1 MSEITIHHFFKPIHV
16 TQASVPYGLQSWLET
31 ILLVDDKEASRL
43 NDWTVG
49 YYHCKHCGA
58 FQGFAYKL
66 DDNGPSAKAH
76 NEQLDF
82 MLAHAHGDG
91 RIALFEKK
99 LPQPPAG
106 EGKELD
112 E

>member
-1 MSEITIHHFFKPIHV
+1 MNDVKIYRIRKPIKV
-16 TQASVPYGLQSWLET
+16 TQATVQYGLQSWLET
-31 ILLVDDKEASRL
+31 IHLIDDRELSRL

-49 YYHCKHCGA
+49 YYHCKKCNTY
-58 FQGFAYKL
+58 QGFAYHI
-66 DDNGPSAKAH
+66 DDHKPSAKAH

-91 RIALFEKK
+91 RIMLFERHIM
-99 LPQPPAG
+99 
-106 EGKELD
+106 EE